1 MAVKRPV
8 LLCVDGSEGAN
19 HAVET
24 AAQLLGGSVLVVSV
38 WEPVG
43 ELSQTNPWGAFISAV
58 GQSAAELD
66 AIAEEIA
73 GETAEKAAELAR
85 RSGFV
90 EAEALGARSRGSI
103 WSTLLELADER
114 DARLVVAG
122 ARGQSQVRSL
132 LLGSVSHAVVQHARR
147 PVLIV
152 PPPAL

>member
-1 MAVKRPV
+1 MSVDRLV
-8 LLCVDGSEGAN
+8 QLCVDGSEGAN
-19 HAVET
+19 RAVET
-24 AAQLLGGSVLVVSV
+24 AARLVGGNALVVSV

-58 GQSAAELD
+58 GQSAAEID

-73 GETAEKAAELAR
+73 QETAEKAVELAR
-85 RSGFV
+85 RSGFAD
-90 EAEALGARSRGSI
+90 AEALGARSRGSI

-122 ARGQSQVRSL
+122 ARGLSPARSL

-152 PPPAL
+152 PPPAP